1 MACSDRADQA
11 LVGHRPGALRRRS
24 TVTLILYGAPLS
36 PFVRKAEVVLR
47 EKNAAFES
55 ESVNIMP
62 MPDWFKAISP
72 ARRIP
77 VLRDT
82 EIGKEG
88 RAGTLPDS
96 SAICAFLERRFPTP
110 PLYPSDPFAHG
121 RAIWLEEWADSEL
134 AGGIGMG
141 IFRPLMFPRFQG
153 KDPDVATAKA
163 AWKEKLPP
171 LFDYLESELESAG
184 AARPEDARHLLG
196 GALSIADVA
205 IGVQL
210 AQLEM
215 VAGLPDVRRWPRAVT
230 YAERLIARPSF
241 APNLAICRKIVK
253 ERVNLN

>member
-1 MACSDRADQA
+1 M
-11 LVGHRPGALRRRS
+11 
-24 TVTLILYGAPLS
+24 TLILYGAPLS

-47 EKNAAFES
+47 EKGIPFES
-55 ESVNIMP
+55 ESVNILP

-82 EIGKEG
+82 SIGSEG

-96 SAICAFLERRFPTP
+96 SAICAFLEKKQPEP
-110 PLYPSDPFAHG
+110 PLYPSEPFAHG

-134 AGGIGMG
+134 AGAIGLG

-153 KDPDVATAKA
+153 KPPDLETAKA
-163 AWKEKLPP
+163 AWHDKLPR
-171 LFDYLESELESAG
+171 LFDYLEEELEAAG
-184 AARPEDARHLLG
+184 AAQAEDARHLLG
-196 GALSIADVA
+196 GALSIADIA

-215 VAGLPDVRRWPRAVT
+215 VAGLPDVRRWPRAIT
-230 YAERLIARPSF
+230 FAERMIARPSF
-241 APNLAICRKIVK
+241 APNLALCRKIVK
-253 ERVNLN
+253 QRVDLR

>member
-1 MACSDRADQA
+1 M
-11 LVGHRPGALRRRS
+11 
-24 TVTLILYGAPLS
+24 TLILYGAPLS

-47 EKNAAFES
+47 EKGVEFES
-55 ESVNIMP
+55 ESVNILP

-82 EIGKEG
+82 SIGTEG

-96 SAICAFLERRFPTP
+96 SAICAFLEKRHPEP
-110 PLYPSDPFAHG
+110 ALYPSEPFALG

-134 AGGIGMG
+134 AGAIGLG

-153 KDPDVATAKA
+153 KPPDIDTAKA
-163 AWKEKLPP
+163 TWRDKLPR
-171 LFDYLESELESAG
+171 LFDYLEEELEAAG

-196 GALSIADVA
+196 GVLSIADIA

-210 AQLEM
+210 AQLSM

-230 YAERLIARPSF
+230 FAERMFARPSF

-253 ERVNLN
+253 ERVELGA

>member
-1 MACSDRADQA
+1 M
-11 LVGHRPGALRRRS
+11 
-24 TVTLILYGAPLS
+24 TLILYGAPLS

-47 EKNAAFES
+47 EKGIAFES
-55 ESVNIMP
+55 ESVNILP
-62 MPDWFKAISP
+62 MPDWFKEISP

-82 EIGKEG
+82 SVGTEG
-88 RAGTLPDS
+88 RAGTIPDS
-96 SAICAFLERRFPTP
+96 SAICAFLEKKQPSP
-110 PLYPSDPFAHG
+110 ALYPSEAFAHG
-121 RAIWLEEWADSEL
+121 RAIWFEEWADSEL
-134 AGGIGMG
+134 AQAIGLG

-153 KDPDVATAKA
+153 KAPDVDAAKTA
-163 AWKEKLPP
+163 WQEKLPR
-171 LFDYLESELESAG
+171 LFDYLESELEAAG

-196 GALSIADVA
+196 GTLSIADVA

-215 VAGLPDVRRWPRAVT
+215 VAGLPDVRRWPRSVT

-253 ERVNLN
+253 ERVDLNR

>member
-1 MACSDRADQA
+1 M
-11 LVGHRPGALRRRS
+11 
-24 TVTLILYGAPLS
+24 TLILYGAPLS

-47 EKNAAFES
+47 EKGIPFES

-82 EIGKEG
+82 SIGTEG

-96 SAICAFLERRFPTP
+96 SAICAFLEKKQPEP
-110 PLYPSDPFAHG
+110 SLYPSDSFAHG

-134 AGGIGMG
+134 AGAIGLG

-153 KDPDVATAKA
+153 KPPDLETAKTT
-163 AWKEKLPP
+163 WHEKLPR
-171 LFDYLESELESAG
+171 LLDYLEEELEAAG
-184 AARPEDARHLLG
+184 AAKPEDACHLLG
-196 GALSIADVA
+196 GGLSIADIA

-215 VAGLPDVRRWPRAVT
+215 VAGLPDVHRWPRAIT
-230 YAERLIARPSF
+230 FAERMLARPSF

-253 ERVNLN
+253 ERVDLR

>member
-1 MACSDRADQA
+1 M
-11 LVGHRPGALRRRS
+11 
-24 TVTLILYGAPLS
+24 TLILYGAPLS

-47 EKNAAFES
+47 EKGIPFES
-55 ESVNIMP
+55 ESVNILP

-77 VLRDT
+77 VLRDPS
-82 EIGKEG
+82 IGTEG

-96 SAICAFLERRFPTP
+96 SAICAFLEKKQPEP
-110 PLYPSDPFAHG
+110 ALYPSEPFAHG

-134 AGGIGMG
+134 AGAIGLG

-153 KDPDVATAKA
+153 KPPDVETAKA
-163 AWKEKLPP
+163 AWHDKLPR
-171 LFDYLESELESAG
+171 LFDYLEEELEAAG
-184 AARPEDARHLLG
+184 AARPEDARHLIG
-196 GALSIADVA
+196 GALSIADIA

-230 YAERLIARPSF
+230 FAERMLARPSF

-253 ERVNLN
+253 ERVDLR

>member
-1 MACSDRADQA
+1 M
-11 LVGHRPGALRRRS
+11 
-24 TVTLILYGAPLS
+24 TLILYGAPLS

-47 EKNAAFES
+47 EKGIPFES
-55 ESVNIMP
+55 ESVNILP

-82 EIGKEG
+82 SIGTEG

-96 SAICAFLERRFPTP
+96 SAICAFLEQKQPDP
-110 PLYPSDPFAHG
+110 PLYPREPFAHG

-134 AGGIGMG
+134 AGAIGLG

-153 KDPDVATAKA
+153 KAPDVETAKA
-163 AWKEKLPP
+163 TWHEKLPR
-171 LFDYLESELESAG
+171 LFDYLEEELEAAG

-205 IGVQL
+205 VGVQL

-230 YAERLIARPSF
+230 FAERTIARPSF

-253 ERVNLN
+253 ERVALG